1 MIRFK
6 EGQRYPDYTSEWY
19 VYLDKPYTVGQFI
32 KAILKERPYEWGY
45 ITIYNDIYNERKSC
59 KYYNGVLTNYEI
71 TPEISRKPIQSVG
84 CTGAFNNKDYII
96 ELKEED

>member
-6 EGQRYPDYTSEWY
+6 EGERYPDYTSEWY

-45 ITIYNDIYNERKSC
+45 ITVIYNERKSC
-59 KYYNGVLTNYEI
+59 KYSHGVLTNHEI
-71 TPEISRKPIQSVG
+71 TPEISCKPIQSVG
-84 CTGAFNNKDYII
+84 CSGAFNNKDYII
-96 ELKEED
+96 ELKEDK